1 MYYLGIVLA
10 IICVIIGIYKVKYP
24 FWSKQPV
31 FHYHNLKY
39 WMFPPGIIQH
49 DKPEKNKFYNE
60 KIEFSDYFSL
70 SHSKKLKFV
79 YFIRKNFMPHKH
91 ECYNPPKN
99 GVLNYFKNHND
110 KSYISLK
117 MENNKILGCMSTR
130 PLVCFIKNN
139 KMDLHYVDF
148 LCVDSKHRKKGIA
161 PEVIY
166 SHYLNHRNK
175 HKSVVFL
182 FKREGAKTLI
192 VPLTTYYN
200 YMFDIT
206 YWDRKVRFD
215 EPTLNSILITK
226 NNMYLLNDVWD
237 RLVKSKKFECMIIPN
252 LNHIVKL
259 INDTQLYVSVT
270 MIDKESYDLFFFRN
284 SYTSYNGKKAIECI
298 CSYNETDDSVFTISF
313 LSALSQIR
321 EIEKIGKVFIE
332 NIGDN
337 TILLKKILARYY
349 AEQKIETSYYFY
361 NFGYRPFMS
370 DKVFML
376 N

>member
-1 MYYLGIVLA
+1 
-10 IICVIIGIYKVKYP
+10 
-24 FWSKQPV
+24 
-31 FHYHNLKY
+31 
-39 WMFPPGIIQH
+39 
-49 DKPEKNKFYNE
+49 
-60 KIEFSDYFSL
+60 
-70 SHSKKLKFV
+70 
-79 YFIRKNFMPHKH
+79 
-91 ECYNPPKN
+91 
-99 GVLNYFKNHND
+99 
-110 KSYISLK
+110 

-130 PLVCFIKNN
+130 PLNCFIKD
-139 KMDLHYVDF
+139 KKLDLHYVDF
-148 LCVDSKHRKKGIA
+148 LCVDKKHRKKGIA

-182 FKREGAKTLI
+182 FKREGARTLI

-206 YWDRKVRFD
+206 YWDKKVRFD
-215 EPTLNSILITK
+215 EPTINSILITK

-237 RLVKSKKFECMIIPN
+237 RLVKSKRFDCMILPN
-252 LNHIVKL
+252 LNHIMKL
-259 INDTQLYVSVT
+259 INDVQIYVSVT
-270 MIDKESYDLFFFRN
+270 MLEKQPYDLFFFRN
-284 SYTSYNGKKAIECI
+284 SYTSYNGSNAIECM
-298 CSYNETDDSVFTISF
+298 CSYNETDNTVFTISF

-321 EIEKIGKVFIE
+321 ELEKIGKVFIE

-337 TILLKKILARYY
+337 KILLKNILGRYHPEEKI
-349 AEQKIETSYYFY
+349 QTSYYFY

>member
-1 MYYLGIVLA
+1 M
-10 IICVIIGIYKVKYP
+10 K
-24 FWSKQPV
+24 
-31 FHYHNLKY
+31 
-39 WMFPPGIIQH
+39 
-49 DKPEKNKFYNE
+49 
-60 KIEFSDYFSL
+60 
-70 SHSKKLKFV
+70 
-79 YFIRKNFMPHKH
+79 
-91 ECYNPPKN
+91 
-99 GVLNYFKNHND
+99 
-110 KSYISLK
+110 
-117 MENNKILGCMSTR
+117 NNKILGCMSTR

-252 LNHIVKL
+252 LNHIMKL